1 VRRTGRIAVLRATTR
16 AQWAAITRANAIV
29 GPAWR
34 RSFAGGVVVVNP
46 STARAT
52 AQFGGHHL
60 DGPRAAGSAVVLPPA
75 SAVVHAMVDHQ

>member
-1 VRRTGRIAVLRATTR
+1 LQSFRATTR

-46 STARAT
+46 SMARAT
-52 AQFGGHHL
+52 AQFGGHYL
-60 DGPRAAGSAVVLPPA
+60 DGPGRPVPLSSSRLRARLFSRW
-75 SAVVHAMVDHQ
+75 